1 MAHASGI
8 NGGVY
13 TSSLLIEDCEDAW
26 TADNATTANTDAD
39 AKVGSFSVKNV
50 IPGALGANIL
60 LSHEGGIGLATLVG
74 YDAMFLWIKD
84 SIGSSLNDNQMLL
97 DDTAACTSPIEFL
110 QIPALTAAT
119 WTQVFMMFADPSL
132 LGSID
137 AVGLKQIAALGARN
151 IFLDDI
157 RALAEID
164 GIKSWTLDYTAETP
178 NTTDFGSSGVSDFI
192 PGISQWNG
200 TFEGYKDGVPLSIG
214 AEIYLVLGETSTGS
228 QCWIGKAIV
237 TGATPSTDH
246 DGIVSYS
253 YIFQGTEA
261 LEQPST

>member
-8 NGGVY
+8 NGGVF

-60 LSHEGGIGLATLVG
+60 LSHEAGLTLNLTA
-74 YDAMFLWIKD
+74 YDAMLLWIKD
-84 SIGSSLNDNQMLL
+84 STTAALNDNQMLL
-97 DDTAACTSPIEFL
+97 DDTADCLSPIETL
-110 QIPALTAAT
+110 QIRALTLAT
-119 WTQVFMMFADPSL
+119 WTRVFLPFADPSL
-132 LGSID
+132 LASIVS
-137 AVGLKQIAALGARN
+137 VGLKQIAALGARN

-164 GIKSWTLDYTAETP
+164 GIKSWTLDYTSEAL
-178 NTTDFGSSGVSDFI
+178 NSTDFGSSGVSDFI
-192 PGISQWNG
+192 PGITIWGGS
-200 TFEGYKDGVPLSIG
+200 FEGFKEGIPLSIG
-214 AEIYLVLGETSTGS
+214 SEVYLVLGETSTGS
-228 QCWIGKAIV
+228 QCWIGKAII

-253 YIFQGTEA
+253 YTFQGTEA